1 MPHFLSPDFHT
12 PRILSVPAPTSFHL
26 ITRSRSLILLLIIL
40 SQSFIVL
47 TNYFFSLFS
56 SFSIL
61 IVHIF
66 ILTLR
71 KSWPSTRSPYLTQLI
86 VDLRAF
92 RRERVKHLTCRLS
105 SLSTPD
111 DLFNLFSGLQSVLG
125 GNGARFGLDDS
136 ILLDPNSQLGIFVR
150 RCILAFNQLSFE
162 GVCHLLTNIGTYCKE
177 SPASCSTYQSLQDDD
192 FDNDSEELKAFDH
205 LLFGKVSEKRA
216 AKMKAWEG
224 FVFHLHAPRSLF
236 RLIEDSKV
244 LFGLNHDKERD
255 FDVSSSNDGLGIDD
269 YNGSL
274 FLRTNWQV
282 QGYLRE
288 QADLIEKHGS
298 SYPFNAFESVL
309 NRLKNLAPELHRVHY
324 LRYLNT
330 LYHDDYLASSENL
343 LRYFDYSAGAEGIDI
358 ALSSFPGMSFG
369 RYEIALLCLGT
380 MHCHFGHPKQALEV
394 LSEAVQVSQQHNDDT
409 CLSYTLAT
417 ICNLLSEIG
426 ILNAS
431 GMIGSSS
438 MVAATFG
445 SSLSIQ
451 QQLLVLLTRSL
462 KRAES
467 LKLTR
472 LVAANHLAMA
482 KFDLTHVKRPLL
494 SFGPKSSLKLKTYPS
509 NVLKELRLSSYLLSE
524 FGSDGA
530 PLTIDGAFSTTWL
543 KNLKKPMASSIFLH
557 ENELGSR
564 NNTFQF
570 DAQPSPIHGSVL
582 HLAGSSYLLRATA
595 WELYGSAPLARM
607 NALVNVT
614 CFADASSSAD
624 VELGYVKLIQSLA
637 IFKGYTEAFNA
648 LKVAEDKFIS
658 VSKSRIQI
666 LKLQLLHDHALHQG
680 NLKLAQRVCDELGVL
695 ASSVTGVDME
705 LKAEACLRHARTL
718 LSANQYGQAAAAAR
732 SLFFMCHKFNLQ
744 VENATTL
751 LLFAEIHK
759 RSGSAVLGLPY
770 ALASLS
776 FCQSFNLDLLEATAT
791 LTLAELWLSLGSD
804 HAKRALT
811 LVNRALPIIF
821 GHGGL
826 ELCSRANMTVA
837 KCYLSDPSFSVYD
850 DPEIVLDP
858 LRQASE
864 ELEVLEFHE
873 LAAEAFYLKA
883 MVFNK
888 LGRLEERDEV
898 ATSFKKHISSLENPH
913 EEDLF
918 RWC

>member
-1 MPHFLSPDFHT
+1 MAGNLKSGGAYALTPHKVALCALMQ
-12 PRILSVPAPTSFHL
+12 IYVPPAENAAPTP
-26 ITRSRSLILLLIIL
+26 
-40 SQSFIVL
+40 
-47 TNYFFSLFS
+47 FS
-56 SFSIL
+56 SVSEHNGLGLFLLSLTKSCDSVLEPNLDKL
-61 IVHIF
+61 IN
-66 ILTLR
+66 
-71 KSWPSTRSPYLTQLI
+71 QLMEI
-86 VDLRAF
+86 GGLVNQWISQ
-92 RRERVKHLTCRLS
+92 HLTCRLS
-105 SLSTPD
+105 ALSTPD

-125 GNGARFGLDDS
+125 GNGARSGLDDS

-150 RCILAFNQLSFE
+150 RCVLAFNQLSFE
-162 GVCHLLTNIGTYCKE
+162 GVCHLLTNIGTYCKK
-177 SPASCSTYQSLQDDD
+177 SHASCSTYQSRQDDD
-192 FDNDSEELKAFDH
+192 FDNASEELMSFEH
-205 LLFGKVSEKRA
+205 LLFGKVSENLA
-216 AKMKAWEG
+216 AETKAWDG

-236 RLIEDSKV
+236 RLIEGSKA
-244 LFGLNHDKERD
+244 LSGLDHDKEKG
-255 FDVSSSNDGLGIDD
+255 FDVSSSTDGLGTDD
-269 YNGSL
+269 YSGSF

-309 NRLKNLAPELHRVHY
+309 NQLKNLAPELHRVHY
-324 LRYLNT
+324 LRYLNS

-369 RYEIALLCLGT
+369 RYEIALLCLGK

-409 CLSYTLAT
+409 CLSYTLAA

-426 ILNAS
+426 ILSAS
-431 GMIGSSS
+431 GMIGSST
-438 MVAATFG
+438 MLATTFG

-494 SFGPKSSLKLKTYPS
+494 SFGPKSSSKLKTCPS

-557 ENELGSR
+557 ENEPGSR

-570 DAQPSPIHGSVL
+570 GAQPSPIHGSVL

-614 CFADASSSAD
+614 CFADASSAAD

-658 VSKSRIQI
+658 ISKSRIQI
-666 LKLQLLHDHALHQG
+666 LKLQLLHDRALHQG

-718 LSANQYGQAAAAAR
+718 LSAHQYGQAAAVAR

-759 RSGSAVLGLPY
+759 RSGSVVLGLPY

-811 LVNRALPIIF
+811 LVNRALPIIL

-826 ELCSRANMTVA
+826 ELCSRAYMAVA

-873 LAAEAFYLKA
+873 LAAEAFYLMA

-888 LGRLEERDEV
+888 LGRLEERDE
-898 ATSFKKHISSLENPH
+898 AAASFKKQVSSLENPH
-913 EEDLF
+913 EEDLISARPRKKF
-918 RWC
+918 RSF

>member
-1 MPHFLSPDFHT
+1 MAGNVKSMGAFALTPHKVALCALMQMYVPSAENAVPTPFPSVSEHNCLGLFL
-12 PRILSVPAPTSFHL
+12 LSLAKSCDN
-26 ITRSRSLILLLIIL
+26 
-40 SQSFIVL
+40 VL
-47 TNYFFSLFS
+47 EPNLDK
-56 SFSIL
+56 L
-61 IVHIF
+61 V
-66 ILTLR
+66 
-71 KSWPSTRSPYLTQLI
+71 TQLKEI
-86 VDLRAF
+86 GGLVNQWISQD
-92 RRERVKHLTCRLS
+92 LTCRLS

-205 LLFGKVSEKRA
+205 LLFGKIIA
-216 AKMKAWEG
+216 
-224 FVFHLHAPRSLF
+224 
-236 RLIEDSKV
+236 DSKV
-244 LFGLNHDKERD
+244 LSGLNHDKERY
-255 FDVSSSNDGLGIDD
+255 FDVSSSNDGLGTDD
-269 YNGSL
+269 YSGSL

-298 SYPFNAFESVL
+298 SYPFNAFESIL
-309 NRLKNLAPELHRVHY
+309 NRLKKLAPELHRVHY

-369 RYEIALLCLGT
+369 RYEIALLCLGM

-494 SFGPKSSLKLKTYPS
+494 SFGPKSSLNLKTCPS

-564 NNTFQF
+564 NNTFQY

-705 LKAEACLRHARTL
+705 LKADACLRHARTL

-744 VENATTL
+744 VVNATTL

-826 ELCSRANMTVA
+826 ELCSRAYMTVA

-898 ATSFKKHISSLENPH
+898 AASFKKHIILL
-913 EEDLF
+913 EEDRIYF
-918 RWC
+918 SVTC